1 MKITRTSPALAG
13 AALTAMALLAAAG
26 CSSAPAA
33 IAAHGTVAVDYTAAG
48 GDNLSD
54 GSQVV
59 IVNSAGTVVGNGTLA
74 IGHAGAAPFNLGME
88 DDFTFTVTVPG
99 GLPRYGIQV
108 GGAGHGTVWETAAQ
122 MKAGPG
128 LSIDETT
135 GGL

>member
-1 MKITRTSPALAG
+1 MKITRTSTALAG
-13 AALTAMALLAAAG
+13 AALTTMALLAAAG

-33 IAAHGTVAVDYTAAG
+33 VAVDYTAAG
-48 GDNLSD
+48 DDNLSD

-59 IVNSAGTVVGNGTLA
+59 VVNSAGTVVGNGTLA
-74 IGHAGAAPFNLGME
+74 LRHAGAAPFNIGME
-88 DDFTFTVTVPG
+88 DDFTFAVTVPG

-108 GGAGHGTVWETAAQ
+108 GGTAHGTVWQTAAQ
-122 MKAGPG
+122 MKSGPA

>member
-1 MKITRTSPALAG
+1 MKITRTSTALAG
-13 AALTAMALLAAAG
+13 AALTTMALLAAAG

-33 IAAHGTVAVDYTAAG
+33 IAAHGTVAVDYTSAG
-48 GDNLSD
+48 DDNLSD

-59 IVNSAGTVVGNGTLA
+59 VVNSAGTVVGNGTLA
-74 IGHAGAAPFNLGME
+74 LRHAGAAPFNIGME
-88 DDFTFTVTVPG
+88 DDFTFAVTVPG

-108 GGAGHGTVWETAAQ
+108 GGTAHGTVWQTAAQ
-122 MKAGPG
+122 MKSGPA

>member
-1 MKITRTSPALAG
+1 MKRTFRLAAIIGAAAFSAAACSSSPAPV
-13 AALTAMALLAAAG
+13 T
-26 CSSAPAA
+26 
-33 IAAHGTVAVDYTAAG
+33 AHGTVAVDYTSAG
-48 GDNLSD
+48 DDNLSD

-74 IGHAGAAPFNLGME
+74 LRHAGAAPFNLGME
-88 DDFTFTVTVPG
+88 DDFTFAVTVPG

-108 GGAGHGTVWETAAQ
+108 GGTAHGTVWETAAQ